1 MRVIYFH
8 GFASSPMSKKV
19 DMLKAAGFTV
29 SAPEIDVNPNI
40 AELAL
45 VRFIQDEQ
53 ERYGDSDK
61 QCVFV
66 GTSMGAYW
74 AARMNLFF
82 DVTTIMINPAMKPE
96 IVLKKFVGEYLN
108 YKTLEM
114 GYLSDEDV
122 NEYIKYPVTE
132 DSARFRTYFIAN
144 KDTPVPETTSRV
156 FQYNSD
162 DHQALSFF
170 DDVIHYLKLI
180 ASMPDRDPTDFPDF
194 TSY

>member
-1 MRVIYFH
+1 
-8 GFASSPMSKKV
+8 
-19 DMLKAAGFTV
+19 MLKAAGFTV